1 MKYYVIGSNYILFLY
16 YSCLCN
22 VSSCLV
28 SIKYVKY
35 FFFLARSLS
44 FVDFF
49 CIVCGSK
56 CRLLESLFESYCIVV
71 IFEGIINIGCSFYI
85 FSVIVI
91 ILYRLKYYE
100 INEMFFFVNGIRYLY
115 IL

>member
-1 MKYYVIGSNYILFLY
+1 MKYYVKGSDYILFLY

-71 IFEGIINIGCSFYI
+71 IFEGIINIIIVVFI
-85 FSVIVI
+85 FLV
-91 ILYRLKYYE
+91 L
-100 INEMFFFVNGIRYLY
+100 
-115 IL
+115 